1 VTEKIEDEE
10 FNKYICA
17 DTKEELQKWNEIA
30 GKIALGE
37 DEGLSHQEI
46 KDAHQYLD
54 RFMQEIA

>member
-1 VTEKIEDEE
+1 VTEKIDDEE
-10 FNKYICA
+10 NNKYICP

-46 KDAHQYLD
+46 KDAHQ
-54 RFMQEIA
+54 